1 MSCFNDWTERFDG
14 GGGVK
19 SASGKLIFLQGTDRK
34 MSMPCDFLAIFAIK
48 PIKNNFA
55 VHDNGG
61 KFSGFGEQKSAA
73 HF

>member
-1 MSCFNDWTERFDG
+1 VFGRFG
-14 GGGVK
+14 
-19 SASGKLIFLQGTDRK
+19 SLQGTDRK
-34 MSMPCDFLAIFAIK
+34 MSMPCDFLALLAIK

-55 VHDNGG
+55 VHDDGG